1 MSLTLEHVILV
12 INGRRSFKC
21 VRMLLDKTEIH
32 PLLSL
37 YPPNHISQLCT
48 HSHVRH
54 SRKQS
59 QKVSMW
65 LGSLA
70 QVEPEMSNQPE

>member
-32 PLLSL
+32 P
-37 YPPNHISQLCT
+37 
-48 HSHVRH
+48 
-54 SRKQS
+54 KQEVYIKS
-59 QKVSMW
+59 TK
-65 LGSLA
+65 
-70 QVEPEMSNQPE
+70 NKTF